1 MDYLLKDRQKIYKK
15 FSNIDITSY
24 DKKNLL
30 GYGLQGKVY
39 RYCDNNNFCVAVKK
53 MYVDKNTSRYINKT
67 NSKQAL
73 ENSILSE
80 LFIKKNLI
88 NKILLEG
95 VSPNFVFLYNNHFE
109 ERDGI
114 CYEDYPYA
122 SYFYN
127 EYQYNSEELNDWIC
141 KKRSIK
147 ILYNAFFQIICGI
160 YTIQKQFNLLHLD
173 LHSANIL
180 VKKIPNGGY
189 FKYIINNIE
198 YNVPNLGY
206 LFIII
211 DFGFAY
217 IPTNINKDID
227 IEYDVKFILDDIKS
241 NIPEKIS
248 NDLKYIV
255 KNLKSNKINFEDLI
269 NEIWGD
275 MYKKVPNSS
284 KLLEVYYVDKK
295 IKLENKIKEIIKKGF
310 NDNN

>member
-1 MDYLLKDRQKIYKK
+1 MNYLLKDRQKIYKK
-15 FSNIDITSY
+15 FSNIDITSF
-24 DKKNLL
+24 DKKSVL
-30 GYGLQGKVY
+30 GHGVQGKVY
-39 RYCDNNNFCVAVKK
+39 RYCTKNNFCVAVKK

-95 VSPNFVFLYNNHFE
+95 VSPNFVFLYNYHFE

-127 EYQYNSEELNDWIC
+127 EYQYKTEELNDWIY

-147 ILYNAFFQIICGI
+147 MLYNAFFQIISAI

-180 VKKIPNGGY
+180 VKNITPGGY

-211 DFGFAY
+211 DFGFGY
-217 IPTNINKDID
+217 IPKNKNKDR
-227 IEYDVKFILDDIKS
+227 EYDVKFILNDIKS
-241 NIPEKIS
+241 DIPEKIL
-248 NDLKYIV
+248 NDLKYIT

-310 NDNN
+310 NDNNNY